1 MEKKNENFDENENKN
16 DANDN
21 ENSFELIPTTK
32 LLITKNLNNLRKNPD
47 ENIIIIPP
55 KNENKNIFMNKPNLF
70 VFHGYPNLI
79 YEIIYNRKTNMKVIG
94 YIENG
99 SITTPFDMRVRNKID
114 RFNICIYISNMIK
127 NVDTKNLV
135 DYCCS
140 MLKKHKKYIKQHGKD
155 MNIIK
160 Y

>member
-55 KNENKNIFMNKPNLF
+55 KNENKNIFMNNANNMSKSNQNII
-70 VFHGYPNLI
+70 NLI
-79 YEIIYNRKTNMKVIG
+79 KLKYYN
-94 YIENG
+94 
-99 SITTPFDMRVRNKID
+99 
-114 RFNICIYISNMIK
+114 
-127 NVDTKNLV
+127 NL
-135 DYCCS
+135 Y
-140 MLKKHKKYIKQHGKD
+140 
-155 MNIIK
+155 
-160 Y
+160 